1 MLLSFLVCLPI
12 LGIVA
17 VFFLED
23 YKSTLS
29 LKLDY
34 FIVLCTLKSGK
45 YQIIVKVLIVVIA
58 FFWCSDPI
66 QLDVDSDSGEALT
79 SPTENVAS
87 SNQDERQS
95 SPENTSGNNEEKED
109 NSEKYHVYQGIPK
122 NELTQDEI
130 YKRSYLE
137 KDLGL
142 YQGQAE
148 YDKGMMDEEAERIKN
163 NKEEA
168 EGRLYR
174 DIMPIARKQD
184 GEEILN
190 ITKKLEEIRLKES
203 PTDIGQLAKKRK
215 AE

>member
-1 MLLSFLVCLPI
+1 
-12 LGIVA
+12 
-17 VFFLED
+17 
-23 YKSTLS
+23 
-29 LKLDY
+29 
-34 FIVLCTLKSGK
+34 
-45 YQIIVKVLIVVIA
+45 
-58 FFWCSDPI
+58 
-66 QLDVDSDSGEALT
+66 
-79 SPTENVAS
+79 
-87 SNQDERQS
+87 
-95 SPENTSGNNEEKED
+95 
-109 NSEKYHVYQGIPK
+109 VYQGIPK